1 MTDDRRLRWL
11 MIVVVVVIV
20 VGMVLSMVRFGV

>member
-20 VGMVLSMVRFGV
+20 VGMGLSMVRFGV